1 MAGARSTTVAAAD
14 AVTNTPLSVVKPQQK
29 IDPTQAA
36 ALQAAMETAARARR
50 PGAPMVLDYRLSLE
64 GSKLGFS
71 PEELMLVDVQEFNAR
86 VLASSCGVPPFLL
99 NIALT
104 GGLTYQ
110 NPAMLGD
117 YWVRTELYSTFSRFA
132 RAMTAQMLP
141 AGSSV
146 YFDPSHLTKDLT
158 DQTNIDESPA
168 VKASPTD
175 QQPSNVAPLRPTPE
189 VTIA

>member
-1 MAGARSTTVAAAD
+1 
-14 AVTNTPLSVVKPQQK
+14 
-29 IDPTQAA
+29 
-36 ALQAAMETAARARR
+36 
-50 PGAPMVLDYRLSLE
+50 MVLDYRLSLE

>member
-1 MAGARSTTVAAAD
+1 
-14 AVTNTPLSVVKPQQK
+14 
-29 IDPTQAA
+29 
-36 ALQAAMETAARARR
+36 
-50 PGAPMVLDYRLSLE
+50 
-64 GSKLGFS
+64 
-71 PEELMLVDVQEFNAR
+71 MLVDVQEFNAR

-110 NPAMLGD
+110 NPAMLGE

-132 RAMTAQMLP
+132 RSMTSQMLP

-146 YFDPSHLTKDLT
+146 YFDPAHLTQPLT
-158 DQTNIDESPA
+158 DQENVDESPA

-175 QQPSNVAPLRPTPE
+175 QSNVTALRPQPE
-189 VTIA
+189 VMS